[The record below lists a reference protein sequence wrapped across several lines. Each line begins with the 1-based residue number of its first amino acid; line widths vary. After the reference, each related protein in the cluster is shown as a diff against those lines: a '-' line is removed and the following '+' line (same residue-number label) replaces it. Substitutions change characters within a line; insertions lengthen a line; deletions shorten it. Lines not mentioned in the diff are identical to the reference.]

1 MVTILAA
8 ANAWAQKLIDKR
20 IGKRRLRTLGY
31 RLLVVVAM
39 MSAIAC
45 SSAVNTNSTTPA
57 TTDTPATES
66 LMVLWDKGY
75 VVEEDE
81 AIEKVVEDWEAQG
94 GLPVKLSFYN
104 SGETAPKTLRVSQSG
119 SPPDV
124 LFAAKSVYPV
134 SDWEGKL
141 ADVTDV
147 VAPLADSYTE
157 GALQAAKIYGSE
169 KISSEKAGDEKG
181 GDRYYAVPLNQ
192 STTHIYYW
200 KDLLAE
206 AGYQPTDIPTEW
218 TEFWSFWKTVQDKL
232 IVSHPDLRSIGL
244 PYSVP
249 ALDTYHVFEH
259 VLVAHDI
266 ELLDQ
271 RGDLRLEDPEVKA
284 GIVKSLEWYLQFYT
298 EGYVPE
304 DAVNWLDPDNNRNLL
319 NRNVVMTPNPTM
331 SIPAAVRNDPDI
343 YFNKLATMELPN
355 KLSGEPL
362 PHFVDIRLAV
372 IFKGAPHQQTAK
384 DFLSYLTGPEILSRF
399 LKTSYGRFMP
409 PAISQIESDSFWQ
422 DTSDPHI
429 STVVQTVLDGQT
441 QPSYNALNPAYGV
454 VMEENVWGQAIHTMA
469 VEGQSA
475 EAAAD
480 KAIERIQ
487 TIFREYS

>member
-1 MVTILAA
+1 M
-8 ANAWAQKLIDKR
+8 
-20 IGKRRLRTLGY
+20 
-31 RLLVVVAM
+31 VAM

-45 SSAVNTNSTTPA
+45 SSAVETTTNSAANSTPPA
-57 TTDTPATES
+57 TTDTPATET
-66 LMVLWDKGY
+66 LTVLWDKGY

-169 KISSEKAGDEKG
+169 KIGNEKA

-218 TEFWSFWKTVQDKL
+218 NEFWSFWKTVQDKL
-232 IVSHPDLRSIGL
+232 IVSHPALRSIGL

-249 ALDTYHVFEH
+249 SLDTYHIFEQA
-259 VLVAHDI
+259 LVARDI
-266 ELLDQ
+266 ELLDE
-271 RGDLRLEDPEVKA
+271 RGNLRLAEPKVKTD
-284 GIVKSLEWYLQFYT
+284 IVESLEWYLQFYA

-319 NRNVVMTPNPTM
+319 GSQCGNDTQSHNVNSCRSAQRP
-331 SIPAAVRNDPDI
+331 RH
-343 YFNKLATMELPN
+343 
-355 KLSGEPL
+355 LS
-362 PHFVDIRLAV
+362 
-372 IFKGAPHQQTAK
+372 Q
-384 DFLSYLTGPEILSRF
+384 
-399 LKTSYGRFMP
+399 
-409 PAISQIESDSFWQ
+409 
-422 DTSDPHI
+422 
-429 STVVQTVLDGQT
+429 
-441 QPSYNALNPAYGV
+441 
-454 VMEENVWGQAIHTMA
+454 
-469 VEGQSA
+469 
-475 EAAAD
+475 
-480 KAIERIQ
+480 
-487 TIFREYS
+487 